1 MDEPGDDHSKWS
13 KPDWERQISH
23 DIYMWNLKKQTSE
36 ITTTKKKKTHNYREQ
51 TSGYQWGCGKGKG
64 KDRGNGVRGTNY
76 LLGIK

>member
-1 MDEPGDDHSKWS
+1 
-13 KPDWERQISH
+13 
-23 DIYMWNLKKQTSE
+23 MWNLKKQTSE
-36 ITTTKKKKTHNYREQ
+36 ITTTKKKKTHNYRQQ